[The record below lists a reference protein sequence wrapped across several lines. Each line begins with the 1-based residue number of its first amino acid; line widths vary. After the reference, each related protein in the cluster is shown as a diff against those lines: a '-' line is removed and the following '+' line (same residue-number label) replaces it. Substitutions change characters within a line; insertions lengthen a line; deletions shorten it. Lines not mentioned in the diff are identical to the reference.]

1 MENETKEPI
10 HGPES
15 NRAKDSKGEK
25 SAQSKQGSHNKNGGP
40 GVGDEVEP
48 MAEQPTQEKSQE
60 ENKKLL
66 IMSNQFRD
74 FCMDHFVRR
83 GRVKYDLGQAEHGGY
98 LPADVTFNDLEDE
111 IIDAWIYFQAM
122 KWKMWA
128 MSDEKARQAFTG
140 SRGEQDSRGQ

>member
-1 MENETKEPI
+1 MEDEVKQPSDGANA
-10 HGPES
+10 
-15 NRAKDSKGEK
+15 NRPKTSKGKGSTK
-25 SAQSKQGSHNKNGGP
+25 SPQGNDNTNGSP
-40 GVGDEVEP
+40 GVGDKVES

-66 IMSNQFRD
+66 LMSNQFRD
-74 FCMDHFVRR
+74 FCMDHFVRK
-83 GRVKYDLGQAEHGGY
+83 GRIKYDLGQAEHGGY
-98 LPADVTFNDLEDE
+98 LPADVTFNDFEDE

-140 SRGEQDSRGQ
+140 SRGKEENPPQ